1 MKRYY
6 LCGPTVYNKPHIG
19 NYRPIMTFD
28 ILIRAKRFLGEEIY
42 FLHNI
47 TDIDDKIINKALEE
61 NKTEKE
67 IAKYYEEYYLSLF
80 KVLNIAMPTKL
91 VRVTEHLND
100 MYEYIQEMLDN
111 GSAYQIGTNVY
122 FDVKKYENEYGKV
135 SNQVLANLVKDS
147 EDSKNKRYFADFA
160 LWKDTEVG
168 VKYDSPFG
176 KGRPGW
182 HTECSCFIN
191 KYFKGETL
199 DVHGGGIDLIF
210 PHHENENIQ
219 HFAINKKPIA
229 NTWLHF
235 GTINYNNEKMS
246 KSLGNIIN
254 FDTYLEKYLPDS
266 YRLLMLTVS
275 YSKPISVTDT
285 LLESINSQLKKFIS
299 LYNKVQLENI
309 KQEID
314 LNIINEI
321 LNNVS
326 NLDFA
331 IAYKKILNLFKDKN
345 KSSTFFKLLE
355 ILGFVFINNKISQED
370 KTLYLNWKELVND
383 KKYDE
388 ADKIRNKLIEKGIL

>member
-1 MKRYY
+1 
-6 LCGPTVYNKPHIG
+6 
-19 NYRPIMTFD
+19 
-28 ILIRAKRFLGEEIY
+28 
-42 FLHNI
+42 
-47 TDIDDKIINKALEE
+47 
-61 NKTEKE
+61 
-67 IAKYYEEYYLSLF
+67 
-80 KVLNIAMPTKL
+80 
-91 VRVTEHLND
+91 
-100 MYEYIQEMLDN
+100 
-111 GSAYQIGTNVY
+111 
-122 FDVKKYENEYGKV
+122 
-135 SNQVLANLVKDS
+135 
-147 EDSKNKRYFADFA
+147 
-160 LWKDTEVG
+160 
-168 VKYDSPFG
+168 
-176 KGRPGW
+176 
-182 HTECSCFIN
+182 
-191 KYFKGETL
+191 
-199 DVHGGGIDLIF
+199 
-210 PHHENENIQ
+210 
-219 HFAINKKPIA
+219 
-229 NTWLHF
+229 
-235 GTINYNNEKMS
+235 MS

-370 KTLYLNWKELVND
+370 KTLYLN
-383 KKYDE
+383 
-388 ADKIRNKLIEKGIL
+388 